1 MFSEIQIID
10 NALGGILMQNN
21 IKKWR
26 DKIGKTQEELA
37 DYMNVSVPTVSR
49 WETGVND
56 VTLTRLKNIAEYFN
70 ITVPELLSD
79 LEDIT
84 RFFKARRISENMDK
98 DTYNA
103 WIEVGNIMQKKK

>member
-79 LEDIT
+79 PEDIT

-103 WIEVGNIMQKKK
+103 WIEVENIMQKKK